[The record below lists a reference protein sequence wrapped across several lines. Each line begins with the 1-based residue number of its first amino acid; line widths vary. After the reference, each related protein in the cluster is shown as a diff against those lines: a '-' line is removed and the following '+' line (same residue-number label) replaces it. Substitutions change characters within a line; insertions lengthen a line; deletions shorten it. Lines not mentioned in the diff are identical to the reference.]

1 MATYESKKYAIIP
14 IAATQ
19 VADGTVSDAEYQ
31 FINSLSSNAQ
41 TQINTKLASAG
52 GSMTGA
58 LSFGDNIK
66 ATFGGAADLEIFHDS
81 NDSIIADTGTGALE
95 IRSSILNMRNAAD
108 TQDMFKAT
116 EGAAVELYHNNVK
129 KAETTSSGFTVT
141 GNILGDPISGQT
153 SSGSASGSDE
163 ILAKIGGNMRRIT
176 IANAGL
182 AGPPGPS
189 SLPHMSSNFD
199 NTTRDLVTVGPGGWP
214 GSGTAPASATGA
226 TQTGAALTIDVTNL
240 SKVQL
245 TFGMKYWQSTAK
257 TDQQYVT
264 GFSTAQMRLLRGST
278 GLTDYSPGA
287 DEAYMI
293 DEYSQYYSQN
303 YKRRP
308 RDITQAIVDDVSSL
322 TGNQTYYVQ
331 MRAIWGAAVSGYY
344 SGGNYSTTA
353 SYSGM
358 TTGFLDV
365 RSYGCFLSAVGA

>member
-1 MATYESKKYAIIP
+1 MATYESKRYAIIP
-14 IAATQ
+14 INADQ
-19 VADGTVSDAEYQ
+19 IADGTVS
-31 FINSLSSNAQ
+31 NSEFQTVDTTSS
-41 TQINTKLASAG
+41 INTQLGTKVPLAG
-52 GSMTGA
+52 GTMTGNLA
-58 LSFGDNIK
+58 HGDNVK
-66 ATFGGAADLEIFHDS
+66 ATLGDSADLEIFHDT
-81 NDSIIADTGTGALE
+81 NNSIIKNGTGTLKFLE
-95 IRSSILNMRNAAD
+95 DTTEFKNNADSSTFLTVN
-108 TQDMFKAT
+108 
-116 EGAAVELYHNNVK
+116 
-129 KAETTSSGFTVT
+129 SSGVT
-141 GNILGDPISGQT
+141 GDFISGQT
-153 SSGSASGSDE
+153 STSSASGSDE

>member
-1 MATYESKKYAIIP
+1 
-14 IAATQ
+14 
-19 VADGTVSDAEYQ
+19 
-31 FINSLSSNAQ
+31 
-41 TQINTKLASAG
+41 
-52 GSMTGA
+52 
-58 LSFGDNIK
+58 
-66 ATFGGAADLEIFHDS
+66 
-81 NDSIIADTGTGALE
+81 
-95 IRSSILNMRNAAD
+95 
-108 TQDMFKAT
+108 
-116 EGAAVELYHNNVK
+116 
-129 KAETTSSGFTVT
+129 
-141 GNILGDPISGQT
+141 
-153 SSGSASGSDE
+153 
-163 ILAKIGGNMRRIT
+163 MRRIT

-264 GFSTAQMRLLRGST
+264 GFST
-278 GLTDYSPGA
+278 GA